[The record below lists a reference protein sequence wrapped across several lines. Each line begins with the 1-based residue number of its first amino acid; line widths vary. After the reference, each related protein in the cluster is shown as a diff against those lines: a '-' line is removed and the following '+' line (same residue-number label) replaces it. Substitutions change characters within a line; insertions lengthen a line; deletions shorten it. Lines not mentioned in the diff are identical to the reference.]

1 MTFIIVFQIE
11 VTVDPNLEH
20 LVLATPLARLNEKS
34 LQYRWCGIL
43 YRSFAAYSP
52 LLRLDPRFYFD
63 NLDFGTLLV
72 VLDLVDLGN
81 FHLTVVQIL
90 LSA

>member
-43 YRSFAAYSP
+43 YRSLAAYSP
-52 LLRLDPRFYFD
+52 FLGLDTRFYFD
-63 NLDFGTLLV
+63 NVGYGSNGTLLV
-72 VLDLVDLGN
+72 VLDLYLC
-81 FHLTVVQIL
+81 
-90 LSA
+90 SASI